1 MHILVNH
8 SISNPEGF
16 WSLVKTNPD
25 MPEGFKVES
34 LMAGA
39 DDSEA
44 ACIWSAPN
52 ADSLKTMVDG
62 MLNGLCVNTYM
73 AVNDENSFGLPGMAE
88 KSAML

>member
-8 SISNPEGF
+8 AISNPEGF
-16 WSLVKTNPD
+16 WSLVKTNPE

-39 DDSEA
+39 DPSMA

-52 ADSLKTMVDG
+52 ADALKTHVDG
-62 MLNGLCVNTYM
+62 MLNGLCSNSYM
-73 AVNDENSFGLPGMAE
+73 PINDENSFGLQ
-88 KSAML
+88 